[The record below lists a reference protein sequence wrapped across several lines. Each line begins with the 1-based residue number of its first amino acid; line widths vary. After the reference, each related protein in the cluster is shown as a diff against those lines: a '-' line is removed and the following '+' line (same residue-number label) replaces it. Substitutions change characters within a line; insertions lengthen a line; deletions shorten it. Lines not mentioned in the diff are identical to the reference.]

1 MAEHDSAAEQ
11 AESINAEFVD
21 STEVVDVESAADELD
36 ADELDAEDAEDIDAE
51 DIDAEDTDAE
61 DAAKNPARQWVSS
74 IPRPIAVGVAIILA
88 LVGLGGWLGY
98 RVHQDHQVQAQR
110 NLYVQVARQTAINLT
125 TINYAEV
132 DADIKRVLDSATG
145 GFHDEFQN
153 RSQPFVEVVKKVQS
167 KSEGTIAEAG
177 LLSYTKDQAQ
187 VLVAVSVKTSMA
199 GAPADQEPR
208 RWRMRL
214 TVDKTGDSAKVS
226 NVEFVP

>member
-1 MAEHDSAAEQ
+1 MAEHDGAAEETESVAG
-11 AESINAEFVD
+11 AELVD
-21 STEVVDVESAADELD
+21 EAS
-36 ADELDAEDAEDIDAE
+36 AEDIDAE
-51 DIDAEDTDAE
+51 DFDAEETDVEDSEVDDAE
-61 DAAKNPARQWVSS
+61 GAAEVGTRKPVREWFSGV
-74 IPRPIAVGVAIILA
+74 PKPIAVGLAIIVA
-88 LVGLGGWLGY
+88 LSGLGGWLGF
-98 RVHQDHQVQAQR
+98 RVHQDNQVQAQR

-125 TINYAEV
+125 TIDYAEV

-145 GFHDEFQN
+145 SFHDEFQN

-167 KSEGTIAEAG
+167 KTEGTISEAG

-187 VLVAVSVKTSMA
+187 VLVAVAVKTSMA
-199 GAPADQEPR
+199 AAPADQEPR

>member
-1 MAEHDSAAEQ
+1 MAEHDGAAAQ
-11 AESINAEFVD
+11 AESVDAESV
-21 STEVVDVESAADELD
+21 TAIEQVDVEST
-36 ADELDAEDAEDIDAE
+36 AEDIDAEDIDAE
-51 DIDAEDTDAE
+51 DIDAEDDAGH
-61 DAAKNPARQWVSS
+61 DTKKRVPKWVSS
-74 IPRPIAVGVAIILA
+74 IPSPIAVAVAVIVALLGV
-88 LVGLGGWLGY
+88 GGWLGF
-98 RVHQDHQVQAQR
+98 RVHQDDQVQAQR

-125 TINYAEV
+125 TIDYTEV

-145 GFHDEFQN
+145 AFHDEFQN

-167 KSEGTIAEAG
+167 KSEGTISEAG

-187 VLVAVSVKTSMA
+187 VLVAVAVKTSMA
-199 GAPADQEPR
+199 AAPPDQEPR

>member
-1 MAEHDSAAEQ
+1 MAEHDGAAAQ
-11 AESINAEFVD
+11 AESVGAESV
-21 STEVVDVESAADELD
+21 TAIEQVDVESTAEDI
-36 ADELDAEDAEDIDAE
+36 DAEDFDAEDIDAE
-51 DIDAEDTDAE
+51 DDAGHDT
-61 DAAKNPARQWVSS
+61 KKRVPKWVSS
-74 IPRPIAVGVAIILA
+74 LPRPIAVGVAIIVA
-88 LVGLGGWLGY
+88 LLGVGGWLGF
-98 RVHQDHQVQAQR
+98 RLHQDDQVQAQR

-125 TINYAEV
+125 TIDYTEV

-145 GFHDEFQN
+145 AFHDEFQN

-167 KSEGTIAEAG
+167 KSEGTISEAG

-187 VLVAVSVKTSMA
+187 VLVAVAVKTSMA
-199 GAPADQEPR
+199 AAPPDQEPR

>member
-1 MAEHDSAAEQ
+1 MAEHGSAAEKT
-11 AESINAEFVD
+11 ESVTA
-21 STEVVDVESAADELD
+21 TEQVDVESTAEDID
-36 ADELDAEDAEDIDAE
+36 ADEDIDATEDIDAE
-51 DIDAEDTDAE
+51 DDDTGNDT
-61 DAAKNPARQWVSS
+61 KKRVPKWVSS
-74 IPRPIAVGVAIILA
+74 IPRPIAVGLAIIVA
-88 LVGLGGWLGY
+88 LSGLGGWLGF
-98 RVHQDHQVQAQR
+98 RVHQDNQVQAQR

-125 TINYAEV
+125 TIDYAEV

-145 GFHDEFQN
+145 AFHDEFQN

-167 KSEGTIAEAG
+167 KTEGTISEAG

-187 VLVAVSVKTSMA
+187 VLVAVAVKTSMA
-199 GAPADQEPR
+199 AAPPDQEPR

>member
-1 MAEHDSAAEQ
+1 MAGHDGAAQETDPL
-11 AESINAEFVD
+11 INPD
-21 STEVVDVESAADELD
+21 TADLLD
-36 ADELDAEDAEDIDAE
+36 EGGADAEDIDAE
-51 DIDAEDTDAE
+51 ETDVEDSDADEPE
-61 DAAKNPARQWVSS
+61 PDAAGAADPGTRSRVQAWFSS
-74 IPRPIAVGVAIILA
+74 IPRPIALSVAIIVA
-88 LVGLGGWLGY
+88 LVGLGGWLGF
-98 RVHQDHQVQAQR
+98 RVYQDHQVQAQR

-125 TINYAEV
+125 TISYTEV

-145 GFHDEFQN
+145 AFHDEFQN

-167 KSEGTIAEAG
+167 KSEGTISEAG

-187 VLVAVSVKTSMA
+187 VLVAVAVKTSMA

-214 TVDKTGDSAKVS
+214 TVDKTADSAKVS